1 MKMIKRTLILLIIA
15 TTVFTVVKCNRI
27 EDADN
32 IKQQEGDDTLP
43 KDDTNK
49 KDEQDKEEKQEE
61 KKESKVDETEKKHIE
76 VEPKEYIKMSP
87 DVDLQAER
95 KNKNNYDIVGRLEI
109 PDLFNILIVRGKD
122 NQYYLNRSIEKK
134 QDVRGSEF
142 MDYRAYPSSKQINI
156 YGHNSRDKNI
166 KVPFLRLESFLDESF
181 FNKNPYIIFQH
192 DSGKNIYKII
202 TKEVLHKLCGT
213 FSYTRKVLRTS
224 YYIKAII
231 VSSLRFHRFA
241 QKLKSGENKSNKK
254 FVLSLSSKK

>member
-1 MKMIKRTLILLIIA
+1 MKKNKTKIFLTIIFLLLIVGSGIK
-15 TTVFTVVKCNRI
+15 VYIDYNKESNPI
-27 EDADN
+27 KEYEDA
-32 IKQQEGDDTLP
+32 P
-43 KDDTNK
+43 
-49 KDEQDKEEKQEE
+49 EEI
-61 KKESKVDETEKKHIE
+61 KVDETEKKHIE

-95 KNKNNYDIVGRLEI
+95 KNKNNYDIIGRLEI

-142 MDYRAYPSSKQINI
+142 MDYRVYPSSKQINI

-202 TKEVLHKLCGT
+202 SIKEVVTDFEHMTVDTYGT
-213 FSYTRKVLRTS
+213 DFVRHVD
-224 YYIKAII
+224 
-231 VSSLRFHRFA
+231 
-241 QKLKSGENKSNKK
+241 KLKSNSIYTRDVPYDENSEIIILQTCSHHLDNAYYIITAVKTDYN
-254 FVLSLSSKK
+254 V